1 MKDSLCTYADR
12 EQMLIGYIYG
22 EVDPRERA
30 RFDAHVADCA
40 VCRREVAELGRVR
53 AQLGR
58 WTPPEAASVS
68 GALSLSRKASETP
81 GRWWHQVPAWAQ
93 VAAALLFL
101 GVAVGIANLDVRY
114 DGTGLTVRTGWTG
127 PAPGSPAAPAST
139 PRAPEPPPWRADFM
153 ALERQVRAELNSIA
167 LSSKAAPVRT
177 LSDDEIVRRLRTLV
191 TESERK
197 QQSELALRV
206 AEVVRDVQAQR
217 RADLTNID
225 RSLGILQ
232 KDTGVEVMRQRQLLN
247 SLAVRVSQ
255 RQ

>member
-1 MKDSLCTYADR
+1 MKDSVCTYAGR
-12 EQMLIGYIYG
+12 EQMLIGSIYG
-22 EVDPRERA
+22 EIDPRERA

-68 GALSLSRKASETP
+68 EALRFGHALSGTP
-81 GRWWHQVPAWAQ
+81 ERWWRRVPAWAQ
-93 VAAALLFL
+93 VVAALLFL

-114 DGTGLTVRTGWTG
+114 DRAGLTVRSGWAW
-127 PAPGSPAAPAST
+127 PAPGSPALPAST
-139 PRAPEPPPWRADFM
+139 VQGPDSAPWRADLA
-153 ALERQVRAELNSIA
+153 ALERQMQAQLDSVASSTKAASARTPTDDEVVRRVRA
-167 LSSKAAPVRT
+167 
-177 LSDDEIVRRLRTLV
+177 LV
-191 TESERK
+191 TESERT
-197 QQSELALRV
+197 QQRELALRV

-225 RSLGILQ
+225 RSLGMIQ